1 MIPGTLVCP
10 QCGRHLAS
18 IPGASHVRCFGCQHL
33 VPLARGAGVA
43 AGTPTSSR
51 STKLPWVLAG
61 SLLLAA
67 VMVALLG
74 AGAYLLMARS
84 PATPAAAQAT
94 SPAPDAVPNPVP
106 NPGTNPGAPATEPAA
121 PDPDLIVTEEERKL
135 ARRVNP
141 QTREEILRMWNQL
154 IGSTRK
160 KILAPKNSVVRLRT
174 EGLLSAIEEAELGK
188 MAVLLQV
195 EEEELRAVIRVDQA
209 RQAGIEP

>member
-1 MIPGTLVCP
+1 VIPGSLVCP

-33 VPLARGAGVA
+33 VPLARSAGVA

-51 STKLPWVLAG
+51 STKLPWILAG

-74 AGAYLLMARS
+74 TGYLLMARS
-84 PATPAAAQAT
+84 PAAPAAAQAT
-94 SPAPDAVPNPVP
+94 SPGPDTVPTPEP
-106 NPGTNPGAPATEPAA
+106 NPGTNASAPATEPAA

-135 ARRVNP
+135 ASRVNP
-141 QTREEILRMWNQL
+141 QTRAEILRMWNQL